1 MRIVQELQGQLKLSL
16 YHEVSVLKAEDQY
29 YEYINCHP
37 GTGML
42 NGLS

>member
-1 MRIVQELQGQLKLSL
+1 MRIMRELQGQLNLSL
-16 YHEVSVLKAEDQY
+16 YHEVSVLKAEDQF

-37 GTGML
+37 RTGMV